1 MIKIAFAGNPNVG
14 KSALINAMA
23 GSKLKVGNWPGV
35 TVEKKEAKF
44 MYQGEEIEM
53 VDLPG
58 VYSLS
63 PYSLEEKVTR
73 DYILDESPDVIINVI
88 DSTNIERN
96 LYLTTLL
103 KELGRPMILALNFYD
118 EFEKLEYRLDK
129 KKFIEMMGLD
139 VVETSALREN
149 GLKELLNKAVEIA
162 KKAQAG
168 NLKDDI
174 NFGSNTI
181 INNLVDYNLDF
192 DQYINDE
199 VKEIKKLIKNDEKYA
214 EILKKYTLNFVAI
227 KTLESDS
234 EFLKRVQNEFKLDLT
249 DILCVYK
256 EKIET
261 RFEEDVETILAEKR
275 YGIVRGIV
283 AQTLSTSLKN
293 RLDFTDKVDR
303 ILLNRLAGLPI
314 FLFIMSTLMAT
325 VFNGAQPLIDWIDG
339 FINNFIAKYVGVLVD
354 GVPAWLN
361 SLVVDGIIGGLG
373 GIVAFVPLMFFL
385 YFFLAILEESGY
397 MSRVAF
403 LMDKIMRGMG
413 LNGKAFVPMIIGFGC
428 SVPAIYATR
437 TLEDEKSR
445 KLTSI
450 MAPFMSCGARL
461 PVYGLFTAAFFGEKA
476 GIVIMSLY
484 VLGIVVAITLGM
496 ILKKFGAFKV
506 DEKALIIELP
516 PYRVPSFK
524 MIMNSTLDRTG
535 EYLQKASTTILAVLM
550 LLWALTYFPNNGD
563 TSKSY
568 MASIGKTIAP
578 VLKPTG
584 FADRWETVA
593 AIPPSIAA
601 KEIVVGFMAQV
612 LKTEKEETVNGD
624 NNSEQEA
631 GVASV
636 VVDTPEEEIA
646 NVFDDIKSQGID
658 LAVALKDSAKGIF
671 SFNITG
677 LFEAP
682 DESEIESDDRGIVSA
697 TKSLWPND
705 ELASLKA
712 YSFMVFILLVV
723 PCVVTLAALKHEFG
737 VKFMFFVTGV
747 MIIVP
752 YIVSTFIFQVGKLFF

>member
-103 KELGRPMILALNFYD
+103 KELGRPMIVALNFYD

-129 KKFIEMMGLD
+129 KKFIDMIGLD

-339 FINNFIAKYVGVLVD
+339 FINNFIAKYV
-354 GVPAWLN
+354 
-361 SLVVDGIIGGLG
+361 
-373 GIVAFVPLMFFL
+373 
-385 YFFLAILEESGY
+385 
-397 MSRVAF
+397 
-403 LMDKIMRGMG
+403 
-413 LNGKAFVPMIIGFGC
+413 
-428 SVPAIYATR
+428 
-437 TLEDEKSR
+437 
-445 KLTSI
+445 
-450 MAPFMSCGARL
+450 
-461 PVYGLFTAAFFGEKA
+461 
-476 GIVIMSLY
+476 
-484 VLGIVVAITLGM
+484 
-496 ILKKFGAFKV
+496 
-506 DEKALIIELP
+506 
-516 PYRVPSFK
+516 
-524 MIMNSTLDRTG
+524 
-535 EYLQKASTTILAVLM
+535 
-550 LLWALTYFPNNGD
+550 
-563 TSKSY
+563 
-568 MASIGKTIAP
+568 
-578 VLKPTG
+578 
-584 FADRWETVA
+584 
-593 AIPPSIAA
+593 
-601 KEIVVGFMAQV
+601 
-612 LKTEKEETVNGD
+612 
-624 NNSEQEA
+624 
-631 GVASV
+631 
-636 VVDTPEEEIA
+636 
-646 NVFDDIKSQGID
+646 
-658 LAVALKDSAKGIF
+658 
-671 SFNITG
+671 
-677 LFEAP
+677 
-682 DESEIESDDRGIVSA
+682 
-697 TKSLWPND
+697 
-705 ELASLKA
+705 
-712 YSFMVFILLVV
+712 
-723 PCVVTLAALKHEFG
+723 
-737 VKFMFFVTGV
+737 
-747 MIIVP
+747 
-752 YIVSTFIFQVGKLFF
+752 